1 MTTRIFDAFGHLVR
15 HNLLLL
21 GILLAIWMSMHHPM
35 PENALP
41 FDVNTPLVALIFV
54 MQGLKIS
61 FKGAGHIRRFAR
73 IVGGAVL
80 VAVVL
85 YPMVA
90 QAISMIFGLKGD
102 FRIGFMLFSSLPNPL
117 VAAMA
122 MAASA
127 GGDPLTGLIL
137 LVALNLVGLVSIPA
151 NLALWLGSETPV
163 SEFLVLKDLLLLLFI
178 PAMAGQLLRRFFPRL
193 PKRTETVSHYI
204 PMACIIGLIYTS
216 CSREVALFHSL
227 KLTDLTQIIAP
238 CLLLHLVMLAAAWF
252 AARRWLKMDDRPS
265 RSFLFITADKPMTLS
280 VVLWSVTYAHHHP
293 LAIFPILVGYVGQ
306 VVFDSVV
313 VSRLIRND
321 VADTGR
327 ESDT

>member
-1 MTTRIFDAFGHLVR
+1 MTTRIFDAFGHLLR

-21 GILLAIWMSMHHPM
+21 GIMLAIWMSMFHPM

-61 FKGAGHIRRFAR
+61 FKGAGHIRRFAK

-127 GGDPLTGLIL
+127 GGDPLTGLVL

-151 NLALWLGSETPV
+151 NLAIWLGSETPV

-178 PAMAGQLLRRFFPRL
+178 PAIVGQLLRRFFPKLR
-193 PKRTETVSHYI
+193 KR
-204 PMACIIGLIYTS
+204 P
-216 CSREVALFHSL
+216 R
-227 KLTDLTQIIAP
+227 P
-238 CLLLHLVMLAAAWF
+238 CPTTF
-252 AARRWLKMDDRPS
+252 P
-265 RSFLFITADKPMTLS
+265 
-280 VVLWSVTYAHHHP
+280 WSASS
-293 LAIFPILVGYVGQ
+293 G
-306 VVFDSVV
+306 
-313 VSRLIRND
+313 
-321 VADTGR
+321 
-327 ESDT
+327 

>member
-21 GILLAIWMSMHHPM
+21 GIMLAIWMSMYHPM

-61 FKGAGHIRRFAR
+61 FKGAGHIRRFAK

-90 QAISMIFGLKGD
+90 QVISMIFGLKGD

-122 MAASA
+122 MAGQRGRRPAHRAGPA
-127 GGDPLTGLIL
+127 GGAEPCGAGLHP
-137 LVALNLVGLVSIPA
+137 GQPRH
-151 NLALWLGSETPV
+151 LAGRSETPV

-178 PAMAGQLLRRFFPRL
+178 PAIVGQLLRRFFP
-193 PKRTETVSHYI
+193 
-204 PMACIIGLIYTS
+204 S
-216 CSREVALFHSL
+216 CR
-227 KLTDLTQIIAP
+227 KD
-238 CLLLHLVMLAAAWF
+238 AAE
-252 AARRWLKMDDRPS
+252 DRPCPTT
-265 RSFLFITADKPMTLS
+265 FP
-280 VVLWSVTYAHHHP
+280 WSASS
-293 LAIFPILVGYVGQ
+293 G
-306 VVFDSVV
+306 
-313 VSRLIRND
+313 
-321 VADTGR
+321 
-327 ESDT
+327 